1 MKQFDGEGGEFPPVK
16 IGQFIMADNGINP
29 EDLAKMDEVY
39 AKCKSLDEQ
48 IAVLFDHPEVV
59 GKIFLGSLVSRR
71 DDYITLKDVDSQAGR
86 TRDFPFNKVMAVFG
100 LINPDRLSTS
110 VLSPEYLNSFIAKTW
125 MNVRWP
131 RAE

>member
-1 MKQFDGEGGEFPPVK
+1 MKKFDGAAGEFPPVK
-16 IGQFIMADNGINP
+16 IGQFMMVDNGVEP
-29 EDLAKMDEVY
+29 EELLRLDKVFKDCE
-39 AKCKSLDEQ
+39 SLDEQ
-48 IAVLFDHPEVV
+48 VAALFDNPKVV
-59 GKIFLGSLVSRR
+59 AKIFLGSLVSRR
-71 DDYITLKDVDSQAGR
+71 DNYITLKDVDSQAGR

-100 LINPDRLSTS
+100 LINPDRLSAS

>member
-1 MKQFDGEGGEFPPVK
+1 MKQFDGEAGEFPPVK

-39 AKCKSLDEQ
+39 AKCNSLDEQ

-71 DDYITLKDVDSQAGR
+71 DDYITLKDVDSRAGS